1 MKLKDIVILEDAAGG
16 STGAGGVSAFA
27 GRLFVGTRPI
37 KRWTPDD
44 DVPVIQYTKKSAK
57 KEKK

>member
-1 MKLKDIVILEDAAGG
+1 MKLKDILILEDAAGG
-16 STGAGGVSAFA
+16 STGSGGVSAFA
-27 GRLFVGTRPI
+27 GRLFVGTAPI

-44 DVPVIQYTKKSAK
+44 EVPLIQYSKKST

>member
-1 MKLKDIVILEDAAGG
+1 MKLEDILILEDAAGG

-27 GRLFVGTRPI
+27 GRLFVGTAPI

-44 DVPVIQYTKKSAK
+44 EVPLIQYSKKKSD

>member
-1 MKLKDIVILEDAAGG
+1 MKLEDILIFEDAAGG

-37 KRWTPDD
+37 KRWTPED
-44 DVPVIQYTKKSAK
+44 DVPVIQYSKKSAK
-57 KEKK
+57 EKK